1 MKSILIFIFGF
12 VAGIVATIF
21 FAFLI
26 SLGSNQNEQLENK
39 KTIQKVDVK
48 GKKGRVALYVGIPK
62 DSVEL
67 LVGKPD
73 EVRLNTIGNTTYE
86 NWGYKLKNKYI
97 SDLEVSFENG
107 RMTSVEQN

>member
-26 SLGSNQNEQLENK
+26 SLGSNQNEKIENK
-39 KTIQKVDVK
+39 KTIQKVEVK
-48 GKKGRVALYVGIPK
+48 GKKGRVTLYVGIPK

-73 EVRLNTIGNTTYE
+73 EVRLDNLGGHTME
-86 NWGYKLKNKYI
+86 DWGYKLKNVYV
-97 SDLEVSFENG
+97 SDLNISFTDG
-107 RMTSVEQN
+107 RMTAVDQN